1 MTGCDDTAIDKMM
14 DGIAKSKYGFDTSV
28 KEFNVMSKEERS
40 KVKCIK
46 TDYNG
51 LMNPKGNF
59 KNFLIEGFEDYM
71 KKHGDKK

>member
-1 MTGCDDTAIDKMM
+1 MTGCDDTAIDKILRQQAE
-14 DGIAKSKYGFDTSV
+14 DIAKSKYGFDTSV

-46 TDYNG
+46 VSYNE

-59 KNFLIEGFEDYM
+59 KKWMLKENEEEM
-71 KKHGDKK
+71 K